1 MYKRQD
7 NVLSVLVGGKNIYE
21 VTCMSIKQLIPF
33 FENLKLTKSQKE
45 ISGLLVKEILSRLT
59 FLKNVGLE
67 YLTLS
72 RSAGTLSGGEAQRI
86 RLATQIGSKLTGV
99 LYVLDEP
106 SIGCLLYTSS

>member
-1 MYKRQD
+1 METSSTWIRDWLENYMLETICETCHGARLQD

-67 YLTLS
+67 Y
-72 RSAGTLSGGEAQRI
+72 R
-86 RLATQIGSKLTGV
+86 K
-99 LYVLDEP
+99 D
-106 SIGCLLYTSS
+106 